1 MNGEIG
7 HVTFI
12 KKNLLF
18 DENGKLLITGIPNGL
33 TVEKVLRAEGY
44 NGPVDSRI
52 YRGCQISINYIMRRL
67 REAENPL
74 PAGSVGRNPT
84 VCFVAANPTE
94 KRLMFA
100 QTCGRGVIGHLKRIA
115 HHGRAIGLDV
125 RAIERTTK
133 QIEEI
138 KTEQEGA
145 PAVKR
150 LEAELEEMTA

>member
-7 HVTFI
+7 HVAFI
-12 KKNLLF
+12 KKNMLF
-18 DENGKLLITGIPNGL
+18 DESGKLLILGIPNGL
-33 TVEKVLRAEGY
+33 TVEKVLQAEGY
-44 NGPVDSRI
+44 KGAVDSRL
-52 YRGCQISINYIMRRL
+52 YQGCQISINYIMRQL
-67 REAENPL
+67 REAENSL

-84 VCFVAANPTE
+84 VYFVAANPTE

-138 KTEQEGA
+138 KSEQEGA

-150 LEAELEEMTA
+150 LEAELEKMA